1 MICSETIKI
10 QSRDYEY
17 LKVDMY
23 RAPLVMLK
31 GKTGYVMCGYLN
43 IEAAGKS
50 VNILGSDLHEII
62 VDEDEII
69 ETALTVKSTSVNKN
83 DESEMI
89 SIEYA
94 ISKMNTV
101 VYWRFMKAF
110 DP

>member
-43 IEAAGKS
+43 IEAAENLKDSIIFFLILRIKLDIITNKS
-50 VNILGSDLHEII
+50 
-62 VDEDEII
+62 
-69 ETALTVKSTSVNKN
+69 
-83 DESEMI
+83 
-89 SIEYA
+89 
-94 ISKMNTV
+94 
-101 VYWRFMKAF
+101 
-110 DP
+110 